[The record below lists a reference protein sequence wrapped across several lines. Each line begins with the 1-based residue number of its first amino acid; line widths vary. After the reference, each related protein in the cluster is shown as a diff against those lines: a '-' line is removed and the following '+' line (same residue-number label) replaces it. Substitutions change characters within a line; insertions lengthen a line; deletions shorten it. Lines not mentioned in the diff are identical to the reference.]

1 MNYQQLCKYK
11 TPPKFRGRNAL
22 TVQLWW
28 LASTFLFRLS
38 PQFMYGWRRF
48 LLRVFGAKIGAKVI
62 IRPSAQIT
70 YPWKVEIGDYSW
82 IGDEVILYSL
92 GNIEIGSN
100 TVISQ
105 RSYLCTGSHD
115 YSSKNFDIYAHKIII
130 GSKCWLATDVYVA
143 PSVTIGDGT
152 IVGARSSVF
161 KNLPSNKI
169 CIGSPA
175 KAIKDRISQSCEE

>member
-1 MNYQQLCKYK
+1 
-11 TPPKFRGRNAL
+11 
-22 TVQLWW
+22 
-28 LASTFLFRLS
+28 
-38 PQFMYGWRRF
+38 MYGWRRF
-48 LLRVFGAKIGAKVI
+48 LLRSFGAKIGRDVI

-82 IGDEVILYSL
+82 IGDDVVLYSL
-92 GNIEIGSN
+92 GDIEIGSN

-115 YSSKNFDIYAHKIII
+115 YASNNFDIYSKKIII

-143 PSVTIGDGT
+143 PFVSIGDGT
-152 IVGARSSVF
+152 VVGARSSVF
-161 KNLPSNKI
+161 KSLPSNKI

-175 KAIKDRISQSCEE
+175 KPIKDRINN